1 MKAIVVKKLGPPEV
15 LKLQNVDRPKP
26 GADEVLIRVE
36 AISVNFADI
45 KARQGQY
52 HGVAADAAFI
62 PGLDCAGVVVEVGD
76 HVTYFQPG
84 QRVMAFPTGGSYAEF
99 VVAPENLT
107 YSVPDDISS
116 ETAAASLTVGITAY
130 NVIQKMARLEQGE
143 TILIHAAAGGIGST
157 AVQLAKLFGASKIIG
172 TVGNDEKIDRAKSFG
187 ADEVINYR
195 STDFVE
201 KVNELTGGKGVEVIL
216 DTIAGENFEKS
227 LNCLAPF
234 GRIVSFG
241 HANDGSVPGIVK
253 TDQLHSSCRS
263 VIGYSTGTYRKNRPE
278 FLREG
283 AERITDY
290 LLQKQLEIVISK
302 SFALADAA
310 EAHAHIESRK
320 SIGKV
325 LLIP

>member
-1 MKAIVVKKLGPPEV
+1 MKAIVVNQTGPPEV
-15 LKLQNVDRPKP
+15 MKLQEVDKPKP
-26 GADEVLIRVE
+26 AADQVLIHVE
-36 AISVNFADI
+36 AISINFADI

-52 HGVAADAAFI
+52 HGVSSHAAFT
-62 PGLDCAGVVVEVGD
+62 PGLDCAGVVVETGAQ
-76 HVTYFQPG
+76 VTRFKPG

-107 YSVPDDISS
+107 YPVPDEISS
-116 ETAAASLTVGITAY
+116 ETAAASLTVGITTY
-130 NVIQKMARLEQGE
+130 NVIQRMARLEKGE

-157 AVQLAKLFGASKIIG
+157 AIQLAKLFGASRIFG
-172 TVGNDEKIDRAKSFG
+172 TVGNDEKIDQAKSFG

-195 STDFVE
+195 SVDFVE
-201 KVNELTGGKGVEVIL
+201 EINTLTGGKGVDVIL
-216 DTIAGENFEKS
+216 DTVAGENFEKS
-227 LNCLAPF
+227 LKCLATF

-241 HANDGSVPGIVK
+241 HANNGSVPGIAK

-283 AERITDY
+283 AEKITDY
-290 LLQKQLEIVISK
+290 LLQNQLKTVISK
-302 SFALADAA
+302 SFALEDAA
-310 EAHAHIESRK
+310 EAHAHIESRA